1 MLSDVSLK
9 RLGSCQNKLIDAVV
23 RLHGLAL
30 FEGLNVQIACGY
42 RSNEEQAELYA
53 SGRTKPGPIKTNA
66 RPGMSAHNVGQAV
79 DLYFLVDGKADW
91 GIGKFNKLAKIATAA
106 KLPLEWSGK
115 WLTFKEFCHFE
126 LIGE

>member
-1 MLSDVSLK
+1 MLTDSSLIRIRGCEK
-9 RLGSCQNKLIDAVV
+9 RLRDAITA
-23 RLHGLAL
+23 LHGLAL
-30 FEGLNVQIACGY
+30 IEGLNVQIACGY
-42 RSNEEQAELYA
+42 RSKEEQAELYA

-66 RPGMSAHNVGQAV
+66 KPGMSAHNMGQAV

-91 GIGKFNKLAKIATAA
+91 GIGKFRKLAGLAHAA

-115 WLTFKEFCHFE
+115 WLTFKEYCHFE

>member
-1 MLSDVSLK
+1 MFTKSSIE
-9 RLGSCQNKLIDAVV
+9 RLNLCDPRLQAAVKT
-23 RLHGLAL
+23 LHGLAL
-30 FEGLNVQIACGY
+30 VDGLNVQVACGF
-42 RSNEEQAELYA
+42 RSHKEQAELYA
-53 SGRTKPGPIKTNA
+53 SGRTAPGPIKTNA

-91 GIGKFNKLAKIATAA
+91 GIGKFRKLAGLAHAA

-115 WLTFKEFCHFE
+115 WLTFKEYCHFE

>member
-1 MLSDVSLK
+1 MFTISSSYRLKGLDK
-9 RLGSCQNKLIDAVV
+9 RLVEAVTV
-23 RLHGLAL
+23 LHGLASL
-30 FEGLNVQIACGY
+30 EGLNVQIACGY

-53 SGRTKPGPIKTNA
+53 SGRTKPGRIKTNA
-66 RPGMSAHNVGQAV
+66 KPGMSAHNVGQAV

-91 GIGKFNKLAKIATAA
+91 GIGKFNKLAKLATAA